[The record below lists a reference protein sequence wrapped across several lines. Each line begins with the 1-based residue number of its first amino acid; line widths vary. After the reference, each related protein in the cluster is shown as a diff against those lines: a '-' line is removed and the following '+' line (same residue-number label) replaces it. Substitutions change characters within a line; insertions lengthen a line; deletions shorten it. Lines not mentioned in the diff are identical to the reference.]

1 LITLLEYVVAIGTDL
16 DRERP
21 PLDEVTPLNALR
33 LKIRRRSGQ
42 HIGMLATRTA
52 VLASRMYQN
61 VHIGE
66 KGWAKE

>member
-1 LITLLEYVVAIGTDL
+1 MVAMGRDFDFERWPLEE
-16 DRERP
+16 ERP
-21 PLDEVTPLNALR
+21 EKARR
-33 LKIRRRSGQ
+33 LKRRRIRDQ
-42 HIGMLATRTA
+42 HIGMFATRMA